1 MDETLTIYVNKIK
14 GSSNFTHAQFFSEF
28 QTWIRFSL
36 EGRGHKESREE
47 VFTYAA
53 FFVSS
58 SCVKIDTKTAAQE
71 TREEDV
77 MHDD

>member
-1 MDETLTIYVNKIK
+1 MDETLTIYINKIK

-28 QTWIRFSL
+28 QNGFGLVWKEGDIR
-36 EGRGHKESREE
+36 RSREE

-58 SCVKIDTKTAAQE
+58 SCVKIDTKTAA
-71 TREEDV
+71 
-77 MHDD
+77 

>member
-1 MDETLTIYVNKIK
+1 ML
-14 GSSNFTHAQFFSEF
+14 SFFLNFKHGFGLVWKEGD
-28 QTWIRFSL
+28 IR
-36 EGRGHKESREE
+36 RSREE